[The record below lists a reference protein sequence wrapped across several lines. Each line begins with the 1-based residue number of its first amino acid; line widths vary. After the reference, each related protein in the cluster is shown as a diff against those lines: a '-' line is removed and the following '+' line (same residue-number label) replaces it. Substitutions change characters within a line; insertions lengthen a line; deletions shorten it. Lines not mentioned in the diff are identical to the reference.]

1 MTALNK
7 KIQPLIRE
15 AMMEGKRRW
24 ADHLQDILDFAW
36 GRKRSDS
43 SVAFDQ
49 FLARVPVLRYYVKP
63 FALDRWLGAVKT
75 LQYWRHLQTGRF
87 YIINR
92 FQPFQTLWPVVGTEG
107 MWRGL
112 KLMHSEEG
120 KALVA
125 KYDITGVAG
134 RFKEGQRLPANW
146 QRFTPAGASEAKNQ
160 AWAFLCLYDHARS
173 AGMAEPQ
180 AARYARLR
188 GQVFT
193 QFAYSQADVPK
204 FMRGPIGGTIFQYK
218 RFTIK
223 QLELL
228 EALIRERNFTG
239 VGRWV
244 AAQLAIGGA
253 KALLSPLKALG
264 IGGLSFALYQA
275 LKKDVG
281 EDVANAVV
289 YGAPSLAGVDLSGS
303 IEIINPPKGGTV
315 QEKIGGVV
323 LGPTGQTLV
332 DIYTAAAET
341 NLARPMGST
350 ERIGRKLLQGSPSV
364 QQIVYLAKALSRDTT
379 DLDPRGREQYK
390 RDLGDLWRKAFGFR
404 TINESRQSAQV
415 EALFRMKEEYD
426 HALDGIATA
435 ILAGDESEAERRVN
449 LWNATWPEFPIT
461 EDLAAERVKARQK
474 QQTGNAAERMAGTLP
489 KPIRGYAEEVGVEAP
504 GSSTPVKSRD
514 SPGLTRSERP
524 ARAGAERPKR

>member
-1 MTALNK
+1 
-7 KIQPLIRE
+7 
-15 AMMEGKRRW
+15 
-24 ADHLQDILDFAW
+24 
-36 GRKRSDS
+36 
-43 SVAFDQ
+43 
-49 FLARVPVLRYYVKP
+49 
-63 FALDRWLGAVKT
+63 
-75 LQYWRHLQTGRF
+75 
-87 YIINR
+87 
-92 FQPFQTLWPVVGTEG
+92 
-107 MWRGL
+107 
-112 KLMHSEEG
+112 
-120 KALVA
+120 
-125 KYDITGVAG
+125 
-134 RFKEGQRLPANW
+134 
-146 QRFTPAGASEAKNQ
+146 
-160 AWAFLCLYDHARS
+160 
-173 AGMAEPQ
+173 
-180 AARYARLR
+180 
-188 GQVFT
+188 
-193 QFAYSQADVPK
+193 
-204 FMRGPIGGTIFQYK
+204 
-218 RFTIK
+218 
-223 QLELL
+223 
-228 EALIRERNFTG
+228 
-239 VGRWV
+239 
-244 AAQLAIGGA
+244 
-253 KALLSPLKALG
+253 
-264 IGGLSFALYQA
+264 
-275 LKKDVG
+275 
-281 EDVANAVV
+281 VANAVV